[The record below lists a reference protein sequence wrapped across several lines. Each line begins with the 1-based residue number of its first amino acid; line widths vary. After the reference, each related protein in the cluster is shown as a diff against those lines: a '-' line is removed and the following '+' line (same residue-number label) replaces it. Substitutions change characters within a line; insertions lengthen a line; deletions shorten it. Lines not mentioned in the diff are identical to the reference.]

1 MKKIAICSLLVGC
14 CLANSANA
22 GTVTEACYAT
32 SHCGARGSIIWSL
45 GGGFIGAGIG
55 NVAGGTLFGAF
66 GAGAGTV
73 AGAYAGIKLGGKIGA
88 NYSANE
94 YIYFEDGTCLECDD
108 HQIGEDYEC
117 PNGSVVTN
125 GNKAYRCK
133 TTFTGDYWEE
143 YSIPVCVDSP
153 VKPSNASEY
162 SKYKT
167 ILKDNITNNG
177 KSVKS
182 GVAVY
187 SGAVCIYVT
196 GEKEDPKPDPKPNYC
211 DQFKSYP
218 ERYACCKM
226 GKKTTWSGDVTKGIC
241 TCVDKNKEW
250 SFANGKGICKAK
262 DGGRDDDTPDD
273 TPITTKKCKYTFNA
287 DMQCAN
293 GAKITRN
300 TEYYL
305 DVDEKKSCEAFRK
318 EFGSDQAFMLM
329 MYSKFC
335 SEQGPVYIP
344 TQPQGNEQ
352 AFKDASASLQGFFQS
367 AKNDANV
374 WKDAD
379 GKFNTA
385 RLASDLTAGVVLG
398 TVGGVVSGVVI
409 KKKQVEKGF
418 DALQCTV
425 GGQKIADWGD
435 EFEVGLRR

>member
-1 MKKIAICSLLVGC
+1 MKKVAICSLLVGC
-14 CLANSANA
+14 CLVNSANA

-32 SHCGARGSIIWSL
+32 SHCGARGSILWSL

-55 NVAGGTLFGAF
+55 NAAGGALFGAF

-88 NYSANE
+88 SYSANE
-94 YIYFEDGTCLECDD
+94 YIYFDDGTCLECDD

-125 GNKAYRCK
+125 GDKVYRCK
-133 TTFTGDYWEE
+133 TTFTGDYWES
-143 YSIPVCVDSP
+143 YTIPVCVDSP
-153 VKPSNASEY
+153 IKPSNYKEY

-187 SGAVCIYVT
+187 SGAVCVYVT
-196 GEKEDPKPDPKPNYC
+196 GERDDPTPPTPTPSNKCEDQYKGNA
-211 DQFKSYP
+211 
-218 ERYACCKM
+218 EAIACCKY
-226 GKKTTWSGDVTKGIC
+226 KYSDW
-241 TCVDKNKEW
+241 
-250 SFANGKGICKAK
+250 K
-262 DGGRDDDTPDD
+262 DGKCVCQNKKAEWKYNSKKGTGFCKVPGQPDPNPVVPDD
-273 TPITTKKCKYTFNA
+273 PTKTKKCKYTFNA

-293 GAKITRN
+293 GARITKN

-305 DVDEKKSCEAFRK
+305 DVDENKSCEAFKK

-329 MYSKFC
+329 LYDKYC
-335 SEQGPVYIP
+335 SEQGPVYVP

-352 AFKDASASLQGFFQS
+352 AFKEASASLQGFFQS

-374 WKDAD
+374 WKNAD
-379 GKFNTA
+379 
-385 RLASDLTAGVVLG
+385 
-398 TVGGVVSGVVI
+398 
-409 KKKQVEKGF
+409 
-418 DALQCTV
+418 
-425 GGQKIADWGD
+425 
-435 EFEVGLRR
+435 